1 MNYIQH
7 LTAFLDLVKHD
18 NRLTPQH
25 VTLYIALFYQWNRAY
40 FQNPISIS
48 RSDIMEMSRIGSA
61 HTYAKCIKQ
70 LHAWKYIRYEPSFNP
85 QKPSLVH
92 LCIFD
97 TGISVKN
104 DTGTSTGRV
113 SKMLPSI
120 NNTNKK
126 KQEIES
132 AQAQISNSI
141 LSNMKTQELTPENA
155 TSKNRISE
163 VPPPLSHVKIYFSE
177 KNFSDQEAEKFFNYF
192 ESTGWLVGGRTKM
205 RDWKAAAR
213 NWMLNI
219 PKFAKAQKPTS
230 PDPIRLNLHKSY
242 DEPL

>member
-1 MNYIQH
+1 MNYIKH
-7 LTAFLDLVKHD
+7 LNSFWEIADAD
-18 NRLTPQH
+18 SRLSPFH
-25 VTLYIALFYQWNRAY
+25 LSIYNALFRCWNLNY
-40 FQNPISIS
+40 FKNPVSIN
-48 RSDIMEMSRIGSA
+48 RDEVMKMAKIGSVT
-61 HTYAKCIKQ
+61 TYIKCIKE
-70 LHAWKYIRYEPSFNP
+70 LHEWQYIYYEPSYNRY
-85 QKPSLVH
+85 KGSLIHLYTFENGSVH
-92 LCIFD
+92 LD
-97 TGISVKN
+97 GIDVVRSIN
-104 DTGTSTGRV
+104 Y
-113 SKMLPSI
+113 I

-219 PKFAKAQKPTS
+219 PKFAKNQKPTS
-230 PDPIRLNLHKSY
+230 PDPIRLNPNKRY